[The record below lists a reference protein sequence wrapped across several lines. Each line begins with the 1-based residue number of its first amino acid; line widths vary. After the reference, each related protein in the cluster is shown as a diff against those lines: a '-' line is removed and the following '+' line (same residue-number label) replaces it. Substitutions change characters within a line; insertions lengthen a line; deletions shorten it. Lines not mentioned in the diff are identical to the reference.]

1 MKLVLSMAAAI
12 VSVATAP
19 DPSVAMIEAKADL
32 KTAAEACAPGD
43 LPPGTA
49 RWYQRTAAALGQ
61 HGGLKAKCWA
71 LMQKWKPWV
80 REAA

>member
-1 MKLVLSMAAAI
+1 MTGPSAVGP
-12 VSVATAP
+12 P

-43 LPPGTA
+43 LPPGIA
-49 RWYQRTAAALGQ
+49 RWYLRTVAALGAT
-61 HGGLKAKCWA
+61 GGLKAKCWA

-80 REAA
+80 KEAA